1 MCYFII
7 PDKRELKQIAINHSS
22 DFRDFKEKGS
32 SFLFNDATLASDNL
46 FSKAINSNYDT
57 W

>member
-22 DFRDFKEKGS
+22 DFRDFKAKRS
-32 SFLFNDATLASDNL
+32 SFLFNDATLTADNL
-46 FSKAINSNYDT
+46 FSKAINCNYDT
-57 W
+57 

>member
-7 PDKRELKQIAINHSS
+7 PGKRELKQIAINHSS
-22 DFRDFKEKGS
+22 DFRDFKAKRS
-32 SFLFNDATLASDNL
+32 SFLFNDATLTADNL
-46 FSKAINSNYDT
+46 FSKAINCNYDT